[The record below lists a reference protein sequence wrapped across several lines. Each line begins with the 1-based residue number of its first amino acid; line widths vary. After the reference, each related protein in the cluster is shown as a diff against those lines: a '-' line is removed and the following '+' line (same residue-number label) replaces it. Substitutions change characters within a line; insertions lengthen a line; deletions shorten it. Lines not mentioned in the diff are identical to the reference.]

1 MKKKTMLL
9 FYNYLSSF
17 VKKDI
22 EILSAEYNVVCF
34 DFYVTKKIETP
45 FQLVRQKL
53 FLLRHILFADVLV
66 CEFASY
72 HSLLPALYGKVFRKP
87 CFIIV
92 GGTDTVSF
100 PSIGY
105 GNFHKKA
112 LAFFTRYTFKW
123 CSHIVPKHKTLM
135 WFDYNY
141 QPNDFPHQGIL
152 YHCKNLEK
160 PFTEIENGY
169 DAVKWHCT
177 KEKKTN
183 TFITVCS
190 GWEFPFQYQLK
201 GIDLIT
207 EAATAFPDCEFI
219 ILGVPDEKLI
229 PNKTPNIKILP
240 PVKNEELINIYSG
253 CEFYFQLSMAEGFP
267 NALCEA
273 MLCECIPIVSNVFSM
288 PEIVGNSGFVL
299 QQKNRSE
306 LKQLIAKAIASDK
319 NTLRKNARQRI
330 ADNYTLEMRKQKLL
344 RLFETATKKAD

>member
-1 MKKKTMLL
+1 MKKKKTMLL

-22 EILSAEYNVVCF
+22 EILSVEYNVVCF
-34 DFYVTKKIETP
+34 DFYVTKKIQTP
-45 FQLVRQKL
+45 FQFAWQKL

-72 HSLLPALYGKVFRKP
+72 HSLLPALYGKIFRKP

-105 GNFHKKA
+105 GNFYKKTLA
-112 LAFFTRYTFKW
+112 LFTRYTFKW

-169 DAVKWHCT
+169 DAAKWHRT
-177 KEKKTN
+177 KEKRAN

-240 PVKNEELINIYSG
+240 PIKNEELINIYSR

-267 NALCEA
+267 NSLCEA

-299 QQKNRSE
+299 KQKNTTE
-306 LKQLIAKAIASDK
+306 LKQLIAKAIGSDK
-319 NTLRKNARQRI
+319 ITLRKSTRQRI
-330 ADNYTLEMRKQKLL
+330 AENYTLEMRKQKLL
-344 RLFETATKKAD
+344 RLFETAQ